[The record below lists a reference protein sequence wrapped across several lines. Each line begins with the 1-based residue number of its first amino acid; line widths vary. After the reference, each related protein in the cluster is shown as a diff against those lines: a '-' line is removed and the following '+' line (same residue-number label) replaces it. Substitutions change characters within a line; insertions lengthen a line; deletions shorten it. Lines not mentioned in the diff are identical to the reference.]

1 MTNMKRALSLLL
13 VVLMTLSLF
22 PLASFAAGGAAD
34 EGVSGGTSY
43 DNGVVMKK
51 VYENGLLTLEAYAT
65 GSSVTTVVTEPADI
79 VLVLDVSGSM
89 KDEITSYEDIYT
101 EVYNPQ
107 TNGTYYY
114 QDSDGAYRQAYYCNR
129 NNRWGKCMGWFTER
143 HTTGVSHD
151 GELLVPKTSAADSDP
166 THVQFYTY
174 RRNSTTVSKLDALKN
189 AVNAFIDGV
198 AEKSSESRIALVKL
212 AGDNKTEVGDDMYT
226 SGRYRYNYTQTVKT
240 LTKVDAVGQASIKAA
255 VNALRAGG
263 ATSADYAM
271 DLAGSIIANTD
282 SKHSKAVVMFTD
294 GEPNHS
300 SGFSSTVAGNAIKAS
315 KTIKDAKATVYT
327 VGVFKSTVSDDVH
340 RYMNLV
346 SSNYPNANAWDGSL
360 TDTDPHDYYKTAKD
374 GGELL
379 DIFKS
384 ISQEVG
390 GALVELKSETVLKD
404 VVSDY
409 FDLPDGAD
417 TIRVH
422 TETCTAIDANGVPT
436 AWENDNNYGAYT
448 AVVSGKTITVTG
460 FDYSANWVGSH
471 NGQPGGKKLVLEIQI
486 VDNGTGFGTVP
497 TNNKESGLY
506 VGDTLVKPFPV
517 PTVEFPYYTV
527 HHVQKGVVVGS
538 TNYRW
543 EENATASLPEKV
555 TSGYLY
561 GGAFKD
567 ETCMEPAFANGEA
580 LCFTPGKGANYYIWE
595 VGNQYLR
602 AQDYDVWRHVEGA
615 QAGYISVVNLYML
628 TSIDRLQYQE
638 VGFIVN
644 GASYPAEENGVSE
657 AYGVVDVLQ
666 SGVLYDEI
674 YVKNGVIN
682 TIHGQSATDKDKGY
696 IACLSLKTIKPDFFQ
711 KDGTVTFEPYWVTL
725 DGVKVTGYRTRT
737 STHLGA
743 GPEDS
748 TTPNYKFVQS
758 KSDDKQPVY
767 TAASTAVTTSMLSFS
782 PVYMI
787 NNDADPVAPPVEE
800 GIKVTVVDNGAVY
813 EVAVEAG
820 DITGQITYAG
830 ADGMLFAGWYTDE
843 QYTVPADFTNVQQSM
858 TVYARYVSN
867 AYLQVAYKQQEGW
880 FSVSSLTL
888 ISAIDGRSY
897 RETGFIINGEKKI
910 VSEYTGGQSGFWFG
924 GFGFGGFGARESA
937 GDYFDGVASDALLMK
952 QYYPVWG
959 LSKGDTLEITP
970 YWVTMDGTTVTG
982 TTRTLTYTGRTITG

>member
-65 GSSVTTVVTEPADI
+65 GSSVTTETTKPVDI
-79 VLVLDVSGSM
+79 VLVLDQSGSM
-89 KDEITSYEDIYT
+89 AYDF
-101 EVYNPQ
+101 
-107 TNGTYYY
+107 
-114 QDSDGAYRQAYYCNR
+114 DG
-129 NNRWGKCMGWFTER
+129 
-143 HTTGVSHD
+143 
-151 GELLVPKTSAADSDP
+151 
-166 THVQFYTY
+166 
-174 RRNSTTVSKLDALKN
+174 NSTSVNRDRRQYAMKN
-189 AVNAFIDGV
+189 AVKTFIEEIGNKYSAEGDHRVAIVTFGTDSQTLQDWSFVDEAGKTSLLNKIDG
-198 AEKSSESRIALVKL
+198 LP
-212 AGDNKTEVGDDMYT
+212 
-226 SGRYRYNYTQTVKT
+226 
-240 LTKVDAVGQASIKAA
+240 ASPS
-255 VNALRAGG
+255 G
-263 ATSADYAM
+263 ATNVGAGMQRAETLMGTDYSYT
-271 DLAGSIIANTD
+271 GANPD
-282 SKHSKAVVMFTD
+282 RAKAVVVFTD
-294 GEPNHS
+294 GVPTTKSDFDTTVANTAISSAKKLKDAGVSIYSVGIFNGANPDELYGA
-300 SGFSSTVAGNAIKAS
+300 SGFDTNSNGTVNSKWVKDTWGLFPGTDFPEADRPAGNRFLN
-315 KTIKDAKATVYT
+315 Y
-327 VGVFKSTVSDDVH
+327 
-340 RYMNLV
+340 L
-346 SSNYPNANAWDGSL
+346 SSNFASADNLGLKRATDGLRILHYKITYTITQNFERSASGYYMTANSADGL
-360 TDTDPHDYYKTAKD
+360 NNV
-374 GGELL
+374 
-379 DIFKS
+379 FKS

-404 VVSDY
+404 FVSDY
-409 FDLPDGAD
+409 FDLPAGAD

-436 AWENDNNYGAYT
+436 AWENDNNYEAYT

-460 FDYSANWVGSH
+460 FDYSENWVGSH
-471 NGQPGGKKLVLEIQI
+471 NGRPGGKKLVLEIKI

-497 TNNKESGLY
+497 TNKEESGLY

-517 PTVEFPYYTV
+517 PNVEFPYYTV
-527 HHVQKGVVVGS
+527 HHVQEGVVVGS

-543 EENATASLPEKV
+543 VENATESLPEKV
-555 TSGYLY
+555 TNGFLY
-561 GGAFKD
+561 GGAFTD
-567 ETCMEPAFANGEA
+567 AACTNPAFTNGEA
-580 LCFTPGKGANYYIWE
+580 LRFTPVKGENYYIWE
-595 VGNQYLR
+595 VGSQYLR

-638 VGFIVN
+638 AGFIVD
-644 GASYPAEENGVSE
+644 GKSYPAEENGVSE
-657 AYGVVDVLQ
+657 TYGVVDVLQ
-666 SGVLYDEI
+666 NGVLYDEI
-674 YVKNGVIN
+674 YVKNGVIS
-682 TIHGQSATDKDKGY
+682 TIHGQSATDRDDGY
-696 IACLSLKTIKPDFFQ
+696 IACLSLKTIRPDFFQ

-748 TTPNYKFVQS
+748 TTYKFVQS
-758 KSDDKQPVY
+758 VSSDKKPVY
-767 TAASTAVTTSMLSFS
+767 TAVSTAVTTSMLRFS

-813 EVAVEAG
+813 EVSVEAG

-897 RETGFIINGEKKI
+897 RETGFIINGEKKV

-924 GFGFGGFGARESA
+924 GFSFGGFGARESA